1 MTLQEIIAAVEAGKH
16 VCWHHSGYRVVKDRL
31 GQFLIGFSVG
41 MRAENWIGLTNCEG
55 QLQGQEQDFFIL
67 GEGTP
72 DGEIKVPAKALKLV
86 RRELEA
92 CRNVIHL
99 AGTGT
104 RGYGFDEAYVTGAA
118 EALQVIDRLLGET

>member
-16 VCWHHSGYRVVKDRL
+16 VCWHHSGYRVVRDRSGL
-31 GQFLIGFSVG
+31 YLIGYSIG
-41 MRAENWIGLTNCEG
+41 MRAENWIGLTDRDG
-55 QLQGQEQDFFIL
+55 RLQGHEQDFFIL

-72 DGEIKVPAKALKLV
+72 DAEIKVPVKALKQV